1 MKKIILFLSFLL
13 TSMLSFG
20 QKPILFEGTKQLVFQ
35 QSIYFIDSSKVAGPN
50 EVNQAIHEGKG
61 FAGVLDLDYTKYPVW
76 VYLKVLNK
84 SKSNRLTI
92 TIENPLI
99 DSAALFL
106 INDSPLPYQQNY
118 LGEGY
123 KNRALAGTYIRFNLP
138 SEIGD
143 TSTFLLKVSGTEQ
156 MLLPFSIQTEK
167 ESLSSSMERN
177 LIYGIFIG
185 VVLVMFFYNLFVF
198 FSTRD
203 QNYFYYI
210 LYILFIGL
218 GQATLSGHIYALL
231 LGDYAV
237 LHKLSIVVLP
247 AMSGVTAILFIQHF
261 LQVEKFEPKL
271 NKALW
276 VVLVSYGLAAFVR
289 IIGYHQISARMMDSI
304 GLPGAALVYIIAI
317 RIYKK
322 GVKSAIYFI
331 IAWTVFIIGVA
342 LFVLRNFGLVPL
354 TPITTY
360 TLPFGAAIEVA
371 LLSFALAN
379 KINTLQSEKSEKEKE
394 VMIAMLENERLVRE
408 QNEILEHKVK
418 ERTTELYQSNNQLSE
433 AITNLR
439 NTQTQLIEQEK
450 MASLGQLT
458 AGIAHEINNPINF
471 VTSNISPLKRDIKM
485 LTDLIH
491 ALEEQVGLEGS
502 IEEKKAK
509 IESLKEEIDYE
520 YLQEELGFLLK
531 GIDDGAHRTSEIV
544 KGLRIFARQD
554 EDALLEAD
562 LIEGIN
568 STLVILNNQLAG
580 IKIEKDMPTHLP
592 IQCYPGKLNQV
603 FLNLLSNAIY
613 AIHERHKDSENGL
626 IIIKV
631 EQQEDDV
638 FIKLEDNGTGMSE
651 EVKNKVFEPFFTTKP
666 VGDGTGLGMSIVFKT
681 IEMHHGKIKVESQLG
696 KGTSFEIILKKSI
709 NQTSKNV

>member
-13 TSMLSFG
+13 TSMLSYG
-20 QKPILFEGTKQLVFQ
+20 QKPILFEGAKQLVFQ
-35 QSIYFIDSSKVAGPN
+35 QSVYFIDSSKVAGPN
-50 EVNQAIHEGKG
+50 EVNQAILEGKG

-76 VYLKVLNK
+76 VYIKVLNK
-84 SKSNRLTI
+84 SKSDRLTI

-106 INDSPLPYQQNY
+106 NNGSPLSYQQNY

-123 KNRALAGTYIRFNLP
+123 KNRASTGTYIRFNLP

-156 MLLPFSIQTEK
+156 MLLPLTIQTEK

-261 LQVEKFEPKL
+261 LQVDKFEPKL

-276 VVLVSYGLAAFVR
+276 VILVSYGLAAFVR
-289 IIGYHQISARMMDSI
+289 ILGYHQISARMMDSI

-354 TPITTY
+354 TPVTTY

-394 VMIAMLENERLVRE
+394 VMMAMLENERLVRE

-485 LTDLIH
+485 LTDLIN

-580 IKIEKDMPTHLP
+580 IKIEKDMPRHLP